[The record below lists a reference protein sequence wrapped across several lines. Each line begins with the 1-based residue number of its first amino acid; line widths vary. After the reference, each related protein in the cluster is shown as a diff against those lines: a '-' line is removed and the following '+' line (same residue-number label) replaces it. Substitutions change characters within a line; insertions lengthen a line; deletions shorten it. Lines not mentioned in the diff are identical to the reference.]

1 MNQKQSE
8 KTSYKNISLYD
19 EDNYSHV
26 VPGLIYIE
34 TSVPGVGVYKSYL
47 NSKTKGCSC
56 SSVCEPGSCA
66 CLLAS
71 GIKSSLDTVP
81 IYLKRTYPIFECH
94 MDCCRCSDLCSNKL
108 TQSGPRHG
116 LSIKHFGE
124 KGFGVITEIDV
135 PYGSFLCEYA
145 GEYIGEEEAKRRLGT
160 LRSTDPNYI
169 LFLREHIGYD
179 STSEFEMT
187 IIDPTTIGNIG
198 RYINHSCDPN
208 SRLIPVRSHNM
219 TPIAALFAIRE
230 IKAGEEITYS
240 YNDYGLDLETARV
253 PREKVFQSV
262 KRCLCVS
269 PKCKKYLPLN
279 LSF

>member
-1 MNQKQSE
+1 MNQKHSE

-71 GIKSSLDTVP
+71 GFKSSVDTVP

-94 MDCCRCSDLCSNKL
+94 VDCCRCSDLCSNKL

-145 GEYIGEEEAKRRLGT
+145 GEYIGKEEAKRRLGT
-160 LRSTDPNYI
+160 LR
-169 LFLREHIGYD
+169 
-179 STSEFEMT
+179 
-187 IIDPTTIGNIG
+187 

-208 SRLIPVRSHNM
+208 SRVIPVRSYNM

-240 YNDYGLDLETARV
+240 YNEYGLEIETATV
-253 PREKVFQSV
+253 PREKVFHSV

-279 LSF
+279 LSL